1 MHLPPLLLGV
11 RKLVSPKGGIPLE
24 KEPQGTLGGTHER
37 DSGGSGDF
45 DREAEAMYRRY
56 AVLRSWRPRQM
67 AATVDPEIVSI
78 PMNIS
83 RITTRSGRSY
93 DSGTPTPSD

>member
-37 DSGGSGDF
+37 DSGGIGDF
-45 DREAEAMYRRY
+45 DREKRSDVGGRRPPEGGD
-56 AVLRSWRPRQM
+56 RRPR
-67 AATVDPEIVSI
+67 VSK
-78 PMNIS
+78 
-83 RITTRSGRSY
+83 RSDEHFKDY
-93 DSGTPTPSD
+93 YKVGTFL

>member
-1 MHLPPLLLGV
+1 MPPLLLGV

-45 DREAEAMYRRY
+45 DREEKRCRRY
-56 AVLRSWRPRQM
+56 GRGDRQRIRSARDLFQ
-67 AATVDPEIVSI
+67 T
-78 PMNIS
+78 
-83 RITTRSGRSY
+83 
-93 DSGTPTPSD
+93 

>member
-1 MHLPPLLLGV
+1 MHLPPILLGV

-45 DREAEAMYRRY
+45 DREEKRCAE
-56 AVLRSWRPRQM
+56 VGDRQR
-67 AATVDPEIVSI
+67 AATVDPELASI

-83 RITTRSGRSY
+83 RITTRSGCSY
-93 DSGTPTPSD
+93 DSGTPTPIMSSLCGV